1 MLLHRNRKIQRA
13 TWAVGV
19 WGRILYRLSEVKVM
33 KNVDRNF
40 DYSASKAKLS
50 FGLNSVGNTEPLGLV
65 CNRSSEHA
73 LGKMNPEG
81 VGMKA
86 GWVGRLH
93 GQHPG

>member
-1 MLLHRNRKIQRA
+1 MRALDSWGGMGKASLRSGMLLHRNRKIQRA

-65 CNRSSEHA
+65 CNRSKEVSMRW
-73 LGKMNPEG
+73 GK
-81 VGMKA
+81 
-86 GWVGRLH
+86 
-93 GQHPG
+93 